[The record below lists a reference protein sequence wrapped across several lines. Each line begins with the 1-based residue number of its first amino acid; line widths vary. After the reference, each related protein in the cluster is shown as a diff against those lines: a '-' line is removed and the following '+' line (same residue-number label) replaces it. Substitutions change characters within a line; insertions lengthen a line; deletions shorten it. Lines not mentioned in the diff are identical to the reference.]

1 MDLRYLRSFLLL
13 SEHLNFGR
21 AANAANLSQPALSL
35 QIKNLEQELG
45 VSLFDRNR
53 RATALTQS
61 GQIFVEQAREILRL
75 ADKSLETLRKA
86 QKGEVGSLQV
96 GFIST
101 AAALLIPPLVVQFRR
116 KYPGVVLNLRNI
128 LTSDQITQLV
138 DRRLDIGLLRLPIA
152 APPEIRLTK
161 IHSEPFVLLLPKAH
175 PLARSRTFNLKDL
188 KNADFVMY
196 TRKMAPGFHDRIL
209 TELHSRGVTPHI
221 VQEAGEMFTLLSLV
235 AAEMGVAIA
244 PKSILLHSSSQVI
257 AKPLPPDFLNS
268 ELALAVNTGNMTSA
282 IQLFCALAATLFPTL
297 N

>member
-1 MDLRYLRSFLLL
+1 
-13 SEHLNFGR
+13 
-21 AANAANLSQPALSL
+21 
-35 QIKNLEQELG
+35 
-45 VSLFDRNR
+45 
-53 RATALTQS
+53 
-61 GQIFVEQAREILRL
+61 
-75 ADKSLETLRKA
+75 
-86 QKGEVGSLQV
+86 
-96 GFIST
+96 
-101 AAALLIPPLVVQFRR
+101 
-116 KYPGVVLNLRNI
+116 
-128 LTSDQITQLV
+128 
-138 DRRLDIGLLRLPIA
+138 
-152 APPEIRLTK
+152 
-161 IHSEPFVLLLPKAH
+161 
-175 PLARSRTFNLKDL
+175 
-188 KNADFVMY
+188 MY